1 MGNHLEVQLVNPD
14 IISIPSLGNR
24 RENPPP
30 IKKNLKFG
38 EELPPKSQNLRYV

>member
-30 IKKNLKFG
+30 PNKKKSKIWG
-38 EELPPKSQNLRYV
+38 GAPTQVPKP